1 MNEEEKMPRTTA
13 TNNEMFDEMKK
24 RSPSLH
30 GGLIYLSASR
40 GNEVHT
46 LYLVKYSKRSFFV
59 AIVNWCY

>member
-1 MNEEEKMPRTTA
+1 MNEEEKMPRTA

-40 GNEVHT
+40 GNEVHS
-46 LYLVKYSKRSFFV
+46 VIF
-59 AIVNWCY
+59 

>member
-46 LYLVKYSKRSFFV
+46 LYLVIF
-59 AIVNWCY
+59 

>member
-30 GGLIYLSASR
+30 GGGLIYLSASR

-46 LYLVKYSKRSFFV
+46 LYLVIF
-59 AIVNWCY
+59 